1 MKAEDLTLKHDLK
14 VATYIVQAIKAG
26 VSMAAILDKVSTMP
40 NGPRAKA
47 SLYKIYRTEIAVAR
61 ADLAEELGSV
71 AMKLAKAGDQKMLDL
86 ALRSKAG
93 WSPTQTIIETD
104 KDDED
109 ENTSA
114 IDDLLAMLKVKQ
126 TKKENNEEDE

>member
-14 VATYIVQAIKAG
+14 IATYIISAIKAG

-61 ADLAEELGSV
+61 ADLAEELGTV
-71 AMKLAKAGDQKMLDL
+71 AMKMAKAGDQKMLDL

-93 WSPTQTIIETD
+93 WSPTQTIIESD

-114 IDDLLAMLKVKQ
+114 IDDLLALLKIKDD
-126 TKKENNEEDE
+126 KKVSEEE

>member
-1 MKAEDLTLKHDLK
+1 MKAEDLTLKHDLRI
-14 VATYIVQAIKAG
+14 ATYIIQAIKAG

-47 SLYKIYRTEIAVAR
+47 SLYKVYRNEIANAR
-61 ADLAEELGSV
+61 ADLAEELGEV
-71 AMKLAKAGDQKMLDL
+71 AMKMAKAGDVKMLDL

-93 WSPTQTIIETD
+93 WSPTQTVIESD

-126 TKKENNEEDE
+126 AKKEMTEDNE

>member
-1 MKAEDLTLKHDLK
+1 MKAEDLTLKHDLRI
-14 VATYIVQAIKAG
+14 ATYIIQAIKAG

-47 SLYKIYRTEIAVAR
+47 SLYKIYRNEIANAR
-61 ADLAEELGSV
+61 ADLAEELGEV
-71 AMKLAKAGDQKMLDL
+71 AMKMAKAGDVKMLDL

-93 WSPTQTIIETD
+93 WSPTQTVIESD

-126 TKKENNEEDE
+126 AKKETTEDNE

>member
-14 VATYIVQAIKAG
+14 IATYIISAIKAG

-61 ADLAEELGSV
+61 ADLAEAIGSKV
-71 AMKLAKAGDQKMLDL
+71 LEMAFAGDTKMLDL
-86 ALRSKAG
+86 AARSKAG

-114 IDDLLAMLKVKQ
+114 IDDLLALLKIKDD
-126 TKKENNEEDE
+126 KKVTETEDE

>member
-1 MKAEDLTLKHDLK
+1 MSYVNIACPHDLDI
-14 VATYIVQAIKAG
+14 AAYIIRAIKAG
-26 VSMAAILDKVSTMP
+26 VSMSAILDKVSTMP

-47 SLYKIYRTEIAVAR
+47 TMYKVYRTEIALAR
-61 ADLAEELGSV
+61 ADLAEELGSK
-71 AMKLAKAGDQKMLDL
+71 AIEMAKAGDQKMLDL

-93 WSPTQTIIETD
+93 WSPNQTVIESD

-114 IDDLLAMLKVKQ
+114 IDDLLALLKVKQ
-126 TKKENNEEDE
+126 AKKAEQEENE